1 MHIHNTTF
9 FDLENMCVDTIFE
22 MIVCIVAKILKKI
35 DVSVMAALICTF
47 TQLPKVIQRTTKLNF
62 SRDPMG
68 L

>member
-22 MIVCIVAKILKKI
+22 KIYCIVAKILKKI
-35 DVSVMAALICTF
+35 DVSVIAALICTF

-62 SRDPMG
+62 FRDP

>member
-35 DVSVMAALICTF
+35 DVSVMAALICIF
-47 TQLPKVIQRTTKLNF
+47 TQLPKVVQRTTKLNF
-62 SRDPMG
+62 SGDPMG